1 VFDLP
6 SGPIRDALPYG
17 SSSLSAVNAA
27 GDAVGSI
34 LSRNSPV
41 RAILWHDG
49 SVVEVTRAVND
60 PTWQLLS
67 AIAINGADH
76 RRGHSR
82 RDTPCVRADAEVIGF
97 LIREG

>member
-41 RAILWHDG
+41 RAILWYDG

-67 AIAINGADH
+67 AIAINDKEQITGEGIHDAIH
-76 RRGHSR
+76 RAYVL
-82 RDTPCVRADAEVIGF
+82 TPR
-97 LIREG
+97 